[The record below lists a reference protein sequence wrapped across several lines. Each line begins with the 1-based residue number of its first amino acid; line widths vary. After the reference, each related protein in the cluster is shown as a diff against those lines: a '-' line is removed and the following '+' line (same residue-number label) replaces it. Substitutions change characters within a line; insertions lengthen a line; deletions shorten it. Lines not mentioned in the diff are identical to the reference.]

1 MMIKERESGV
11 ADGADEKSSDLLAV
25 AVELVQS
32 LISCGLAG
40 PWILSHVI
48 MSLGSVSTNITKTF
62 STRPQFTQEP
72 TPNISGSSSRTN
84 DLS

>member
-32 LISCGLAG
+32 LILCGSAG
-40 PWILSHVI
+40 LWILSHAL
-48 MSLGSVSTNITKTF
+48 MSLGSV
-62 STRPQFTQEP
+62 
-72 TPNISGSSSRTN
+72 
-84 DLS
+84 